1 MASAEQSPVTLQ
13 HHNLCSRIILLARKI
28 HSDVASLLESYVER
42 QGLDRT
48 ISLDSV
54 DGVPVAAVEQGG
66 ELTVAEQ
73 LGANLQAYRAF
84 QALLGE
90 VLEEQRSH
98 LTPLDTDFHASIQAV
113 LLQVAALAYQLEQLL
128 ALLGHSRPAWEAA
141 GPEDP
146 GRHSLF
152 EMKLRGLKV
161 LQELAHW
168 TVRSV
173 RDLRQVAKHS
183 RGSGTAHGGQAQK
196 E

>member
-1 MASAEQSPVTLQ
+1 MASAEQSPVPLQ
-13 HHNLCSRIILLARKI
+13 HHNLCNRIILLARKI
-28 HSDVASLLESYVER
+28 RSDVASLLESYVER

-48 ISLDSV
+48 IGLDSV
-54 DGVPVAAVEQGG
+54 DGVPVAAVEQGS

-113 LLQVAALAYQLEQLL
+113 LLQVAALAYQLEELL

-141 GPEDP
+141 GPEAP

-173 RDLRQVAKHS
+173 RDLRRVATHS
-183 RGSGTAHGGQAQK
+183 QGSGTAQGGQAQK

>member
-1 MASAEQSPVTLQ
+1 MASAEQSPVPLQ

-28 HSDVASLLESYVER
+28 RSDVASLLESYVER

-113 LLQVAALAYQLEQLL
+113 LLQVAALAYQLEELL

-141 GPEDP
+141 GPEAP

-173 RDLRQVAKHS
+173 RDLRQVAMHS
-183 RGSGTAHGGQAQK
+183 QGSGTAAPDSQFSA
-196 E
+196 

>member
-1 MASAEQSPVTLQ
+1 MALAERTPGTLQ
-13 HHNLCSRIILLARKI
+13 RRNLCSRAILLARKI

-54 DGVPVAAVEQGG
+54 DGVPGAAVERWG
-66 ELTVAEQ
+66 ELTVAER
-73 LGANLQAYRAF
+73 LSANLQAYRAF

-90 VLEEQRSH
+90 VLEEQRTH
-98 LTPLDTDFHASIQAV
+98 LTPTDTDFHASIQSI
-113 LLQVAALAYQLEQLL
+113 LRQVVALAYQLEELL
-128 ALLGHSRPAWEAA
+128 VQLGHGGLAWEAV

-146 GRHSLF
+146 GHRSLF

-161 LQELAHW
+161 LRELAHW

-183 RGSGTAHGGQAQK
+183 QGSGTAHGGQAQK

>member
-1 MASAEQSPVTLQ
+1 MASAEQSPVPLQ
-13 HHNLCSRIILLARKI
+13 HYSLCSRIIHLAKKI
-28 HSDVASLLESYVER
+28 RSDVASLLESYVER

-54 DGVPVAAVEQGG
+54 DGVPAAAMEQEGK
-66 ELTVAEQ
+66 LTVAER

-84 QALLGE
+84 QVLLGE

-98 LTPLDTDFHASIQAV
+98 LTPLDTDFHASIQSI
-113 LLQVAALAYQLEQLL
+113 LLQVVALDYQLGELL
-128 ALLGHSRPAWEAA
+128 ALLGHGRPAWEAA
-141 GPEDP
+141 SPENP
-146 GRHSLF
+146 GHRSLF

-183 RGSGTAHGGQAQK
+183 QDFGAAHGGQAQK

>member
-13 HHNLCSRIILLARKI
+13 HHNLCSRVILLARKI
-28 HSDVASLLESYVER
+28 RSDVASLLESYVER

-54 DGVPVAAVEQGG
+54 DGVPVAAMEQGG
-66 ELTVAEQ
+66 ELTMAEQ

-113 LLQVAALAYQLEQLL
+113 LLQVAALAYQLEELL

-146 GRHSLF
+146 ARRSLF

-173 RDLRQVAKHS
+173 RDLRQVAKQPGLS
-183 RGSGTAHGGQAQK
+183 ARGG
-196 E
+196 